1 MKRFFISHAPRF
13 GSYANPIRS
22 RVEQSP
28 YYWWW
33 YALTLNSAYH
43 QLCSVDGDVSL
54 LAESQTETKQKKESQ
69 RASTSGDSR
78 KPQSNMLKV
87 YKDFGDVRYEG
98 DRYRAFCAWWRN
110 RVNTNEERGAYLFAE
125 PLRGYWTRVVSDSD
139 EAAALAEADD
149 QILITVPKNQMRL
162 NAAKGTAKLIAK
174 HIPENKGRASKD
186 PRSSN
191 ARYHLNTAVH
201 LNKLKLAFDTWDHR
215 NGSAVDEIPQRISK
229 NLPTNVRIAHAVGLQ
244 YTPQRSE
251 DYSKAD
257 EHRTLSTQVSRYLRS
272 ATDMV
277 NSAGTGAFP

>member
-13 GSYANPIRS
+13 GSYANPIRT

-33 YALTLNSAYH
+33 YALTLNDDYR
-43 QLCSVDGDVSL
+43 QLCS
-54 LAESQTETKQKKESQ
+54 AQPQ